1 MWGSPVTITD
11 SQLVIPQPEWK
22 ALAAEAQQD
31 ASFAVQL
38 QGTCSE
44 ERLNTSTAGMRERGR
59 QEARAG
65 ESMGGL
71 RGGVEACLKGGLI
84 VRVWFRCNNAGSGG
98 RGTAGCIVVVQLPR
112 YVLSVKIVV
121 RAASAGLLSLTPD
134 CLIPA

>member
-31 ASFAVQL
+31 TLFAVQL

-44 ERLNTSTAGMRERGR
+44 EHLDTSTAGMRGRGR

-71 RGGVEACLKGGLI
+71 RGGGGMSEGRFDCACM
-84 VRVWFRCNNAGSGG
+84 V
-98 RGTAGCIVVVQLPR
+98 
-112 YVLSVKIVV
+112 
-121 RAASAGLLSLTPD
+121 
-134 CLIPA
+134 